1 MKQRR
6 QYQSM
11 AVGKK
16 CLTVIYGLIAVT
28 LVLICLLQAFSPYK
42 DMWFGSGKCSVWD
55 MGWIYEREDGTDI
68 RVSLPMQLDVE
79 KADRV
84 RLHNTIPSSY
94 GLDRYFAFAVPCRIL
109 RWKLM
114 GKNLPNIQIKIIDCL
129 EACLPVPGCL
139 YSFRLTAQGKRS
151 PL

>member
-1 MKQRR
+1 MKKRG

-11 AVGKK
+11 AVSKK
-16 CLTVIYGLIAVT
+16 CLSVIYGLIAVT

-68 RVSLPMQLDVE
+68 RVSLPTQLDVG

-94 GLDRYFAFAVPCRIL
+94 GLGQVLCIRSSLQDITLEIDGKEFAQYTDKDYRLLGGMSASAWLFVQLRENTHPC
-109 RWKLM
+109 
-114 GKNLPNIQIKIIDCL
+114 D
-129 EACLPVPGCL
+129 
-139 YSFRLTAQGKRS
+139 
-151 PL
+151 